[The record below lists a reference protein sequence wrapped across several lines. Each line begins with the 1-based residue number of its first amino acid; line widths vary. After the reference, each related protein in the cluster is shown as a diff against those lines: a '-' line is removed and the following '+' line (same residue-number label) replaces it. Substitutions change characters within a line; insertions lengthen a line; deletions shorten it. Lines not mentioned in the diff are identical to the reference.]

1 MQGRFI
7 GLFAAVSGLAALAV
21 ALLSQGIAE
30 HQAGPLAAGL
40 AAAVLTL
47 LGLAVLARFVI
58 VSERES
64 RRR

>member
-7 GLFAAVSGLAALAV
+7 GLFVAVSGLAALAV

-30 HQAGPLAAGL
+30 QQAGSLAAGL